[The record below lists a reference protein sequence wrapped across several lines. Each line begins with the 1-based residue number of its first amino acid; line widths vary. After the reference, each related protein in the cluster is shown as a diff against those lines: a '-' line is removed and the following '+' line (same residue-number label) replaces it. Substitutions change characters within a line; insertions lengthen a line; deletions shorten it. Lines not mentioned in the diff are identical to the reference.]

1 MFESLNVNDS
11 FRKSIE
17 SAVSSKKLSH
27 AVIIEGKDDNTRF
40 SVAKEITKAV
50 LCIGN
55 KKPCNSC
62 IHCIKCEKNV
72 HPDVYITQK
81 EEDSTMIKVDSIRAL
96 KAKALVYPNEA
107 GKSVFIIREAQFMNV
122 QAQNALLKILE
133 EPSQHVCFIL
143 TCPSKSSFLET
154 ITSRA
159 TAYSIGE
166 EENTL
171 NDEAER
177 QAAEFA
183 DELLSV
189 FVSYNEFF
197 FLQKTSAFVKDKVL
211 FRNTLKAMIPIIRDA
226 LILSGSGTDLISA
239 FPETAKK
246 LSAILTQ
253 KKLLLMLDEII
264 RLSDTVNASA
274 NHNLSITRLSSVLYN
289 IKSH

>member
-1 MFESLNVNDS
+1 MFEGLNVNDS

-17 SAVSSKKLSH
+17 TAVSSKKLSH
-27 AVIIEGKDDNTRF
+27 ALIIEGKDDSTRF
-40 SVAKEITKAV
+40 LAAVEITKALV
-50 LCIGN
+50 CTGE

-62 IHCIKCEKNV
+62 AHCVKCDRNI
-72 HPDVYITQK
+72 HPDVHITQK

-96 KAKALVYPNEA
+96 KSKALVFPNEA
-107 GKSVFIIREAQFMNV
+107 AKSVFIIREAQFMNI

-133 EPSQHVCFIL
+133 EPSGHVCFIL

-159 TAYSIGE
+159 TSYSIGE

-171 NDEAER
+171 SVKAEKE
-177 QAAEFA
+177 AAEA
-183 DELLSV
+183 ANELLSV

-197 FLQKTSAFVKDKVL
+197 FLQKTAIFLKDKLL
-211 FRNTLKAMIPIIRDA
+211 FRNALKAMIPIIRDG
-226 LILSGSGTDLISA
+226 LILSGGGSDLISA
-239 FPETAKK
+239 YPETAKK

-253 KKLLLMLDEII
+253 KKLLQMLDEIQN
-264 RLSDTVNASA
+264 LSDSVNSSA